1 VPVGGTP
8 THTEEPPTTPPANHA
23 QIHILAHPVAGPA
36 PAASQNKGH
45 LFRMAAQSGSAK
57 KIDNTT
63 TQRHH
68 KGVEVGGRGGS
79 GWLPSSRL
87 PQQLTRTTT
96 TAKAAQEN

>member
-1 VPVGGTP
+1 
-8 THTEEPPTTPPANHA
+8 
-23 QIHILAHPVAGPA
+23 VAGPA

-68 KGVEVGGRGGS
+68 KGVEVGGRG
-79 GWLPSSRL
+79 WQWVVAELPVA
-87 PQQLTRTTT
+87 TTT
-96 TAKAAQEN
+96 DTDHNNGKSCPGKLTNL